1 METITGQRS
10 FVKFY
15 LGLFGY
21 CFFFFIMGLMIA
33 GLFISEYHSDH
44 FMTKEYFLLVLVAA
58 LIVGF
63 FYTIYRFFKGTP
75 SLEIDNETIKLGT
88 NIYYWKYLDSVEL
101 TGKQPLVLGVMKE
114 CVLLK
119 FKEQDDVYFL
129 DLYANTPAIKQF
141 IQYNIVEKNLSSNAV
156 LNDGLSSSIIEAEA
170 NDPHAVLS
178 QIPIVQNEKQTSTMV
193 NKSNAPDIESE
204 QFKIY
209 RNNQFFNFRSLMIW
223 FLIVMIFC
231 TSIKNVDKLNGW
243 LFSLVFAFI
252 MFRLTAWFTYYFK
265 TSDSFL
271 VVRNHNAFWYKKI
284 YLLSDIKEVVFEQE
298 WRRPDGMRI
307 ITKDFESKLYY
318 GSSLWK
324 KQWRALRD
332 DLKEKGI
339 SVKDDFIFNEVE
351 VEFTVFDDLGWFK
364 KKK

>member
-1 METITGQRS
+1 
-10 FVKFY
+10 
-15 LGLFGY
+15 
-21 CFFFFIMGLMIA
+21 
-33 GLFISEYHSDH
+33 
-44 FMTKEYFLLVLVAA
+44 
-58 LIVGF
+58 
-63 FYTIYRFFKGTP
+63 
-75 SLEIDNETIKLGT
+75 
-88 NIYYWKYLDSVEL
+88 
-101 TGKQPLVLGVMKE
+101 
-114 CVLLK
+114 
-119 FKEQDDVYFL
+119 
-129 DLYANTPAIKQF
+129 
-141 IQYNIVEKNLSSNAV
+141 
-156 LNDGLSSSIIEAEA
+156 
-170 NDPHAVLS
+170 
-178 QIPIVQNEKQTSTMV
+178 MV